1 LSVERL
7 RPAAAGSL
15 GEETSNTQRL
25 KPSPF
30 SFFYGMPEGLKAYPD
45 TNPSCFASLSASRT
59 GSLGDNPWVPF
70 SSAKTSYFRH
80 QRGCPGGRII
90 RNLLGKN
97 GRQSAFG
104 SKKRVRATMAH
115 KKPID
120 QIVEEVVS
128 QVLEGHLPELRKDLI
143 RRVLEEVQPHLGG
156 TGGASGSGAA
166 DLLRAVSA
174 IHAGTTQKE
183 ILRALLESTAGYSG
197 RAALFVMK
205 AGSATG
211 WQGRGFDKGD
221 DVKDFSLD
229 MNSPTPARVLQ
240 SRAAVSASAAEMDP
254 KFISQFGAP
263 AEDQVLLLPLHLKDK
278 VAALVYA
285 DAGTGPGGKM
295 DAAAFELIVAATS
308 AWLEV
313 ASLRKQ
319 ALKEGAAEAGSPEKF
334 EAPPVQTVSSFS
346 DPFAAH
352 APKHVVADPVA
363 VEATAMAEATA
374 EVVSAASSMA
384 AAAVA
389 PATDAFAHMSA
400 EDADVHRKAQRFA
413 RLLMDEI
420 KLYNQAKVAEGRKH
434 KDLYDRLKEDI
445 DKSRST
451 YQKRYG
457 NTVAA
462 SADYFSSELIRSL
475 AEDDV
480 SLLGPNFHR

>member
-1 LSVERL
+1 M
-7 RPAAAGSL
+7 A
-15 GEETSNTQRL
+15 Q
-25 KPSPF
+25 K
-30 SFFYGMPEGLKAYPD
+30 
-45 TNPSCFASLSASRT
+45 
-59 GSLGDNPWVPF
+59 
-70 SSAKTSYFRH
+70 SS
-80 QRGCPGGRII
+80 
-90 RNLLGKN
+90 
-97 GRQSAFG
+97 
-104 SKKRVRATMAH
+104 
-115 KKPID
+115 ID
-120 QIVEEVVS
+120 QIVEKAVS
-128 QVLEGHLPELRKDLI
+128 QVLEGHLPELRNELV

-156 TGGASGSGAA
+156 SAGAGGKGSAGNGAA

-183 ILRALLESTAGYSG
+183 VLRALLENTASYCG
-197 RAALFVMK
+197 RAALFVIK
-205 AGSATG
+205 SGSATG
-211 WQGRGFDKGD
+211 WQGRGFDNNED
-221 DVKDFSLD
+221 FKDFSLD
-229 MNSPTPARVLQ
+229 VSSRAPAQALQ
-240 SRAAVSASAAEMDP
+240 TRAAVSAGAAEMDP
-254 KFISQFGAP
+254 RFISQFGAP
-263 AEDQVLLLPLHLKDK
+263 AEDRVLLLPLHLKDK

-285 DAGTGPGGKM
+285 DAGTGAGGRL
-295 DAAAFELIVAATS
+295 DAAALELLVSATG

-319 ALKEGAAEAGSPEKF
+319 ALKEGTAEAGASEKF
-334 EAPPVQTVSSFS
+334 EAPPAQAVSSFS

-352 APKHVVADPVA
+352 APKHVVAAPVA
-363 VEATAMAEATA
+363 VEEPAMAEATA
-374 EVVSAASSMA
+374 EVVSAPASMA

-389 PATDAFAHMSA
+389 PATDAFAHMSP
-400 EDADVHRKAQRFA
+400 EDAEIHRKAQRFA

-462 SADYFSSELIRSL
+462 NADYLSNELVRSL